1 MIVAFLNNIAESPQA
16 EKYGLTFV
24 KKEDENRPAFEKI
37 WSQIHKGISKPKVGT
52 MLNDAKTGA
61 IA

>member
-1 MIVAFLNNIAESPQA
+1 MKQL
-16 EKYGLTFV
+16 LTFV
-24 KKEDENRPAFEKI
+24 KKEDENKPAFEKI
-37 WSQIHKGISKPKVGT
+37 WTQIQKGISKPKVGT